1 MGVVQQPLQELWV
14 EGVEDVEEVLPRRAL
29 ALWVLIREVPDHE
42 VIFSELRPQRLH
54 RELLVMR
61 NFNVRDVAL
70 LDQRLL
76 VGQDLLEEVLV
87 DEPLRRQVELE
98 AAQ

>member
-1 MGVVQQPLQELWV
+1 MGVGQQPLQELWV

-54 RELLVMR
+54 RELLIVG
-61 NFNVRDVAL
+61 NLYVRDVAL

-76 VGQDLLEEVLV
+76 VGEDLLEEVLV
-87 DEPLRRQVELE
+87 DEALWWQVELE
-98 AAQ
+98 AG